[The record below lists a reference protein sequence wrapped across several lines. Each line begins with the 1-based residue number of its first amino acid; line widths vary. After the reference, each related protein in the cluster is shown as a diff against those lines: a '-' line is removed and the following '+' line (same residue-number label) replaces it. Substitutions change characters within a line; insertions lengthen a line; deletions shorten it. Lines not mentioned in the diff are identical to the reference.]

1 MKDAMKVLCKVCL
14 LVAFF
19 LTPLSALAQAQ
30 ISGQVVDATGETVI
44 GATIVEKGNPQNA
57 AVTDFDGNFSIKVA
71 SGKIL
76 VISYVG
82 MKTQEVPAATGMKVV
97 MEDDNASLD
106 EVVVVGYT
114 SRARKD
120 LTGSVGSV
128 SGAKLA
134 IVPVSSAAEALTG
147 KIAGVQVT
155 TTDGQPGADINIRVR
170 GATSVTQSNEPLYI
184 VDGFQVPDINDIP
197 PSDIASIDVLKDAS
211 LTAIYGAKGGNG
223 VVIVTTKSAQAGK
236 VQVSFNGRLSVS
248 SLSRSLDIM
257 NTGQFVDLMYDRAS
271 SNGGGARDSWQKAF
285 RGDFGNPKDNS
296 IYYYKTTNDWQDEVL
311 GNNPTSYQ
319 ANVTVGGGS
328 ETTRFNLSLTQ
339 SEDVGIIL
347 GSGVR
352 RTNVNFK
359 LNTKITK
366 NLEFTYNPK
375 LTYRRDEGA
384 GGANVGSGG
393 LVDRV
398 LRYQPTAGLRSW
410 GNYSI
415 MESAADAERF
425 NLTNPVADINTN
437 TQKKHN
443 YSISQQFALKWT
455 PISGL
460 VLRSEG
466 NYNISFRNTQ
476 RYWGWLTSEGQKAVH
491 QQKPVARLTDR
502 TVESYTWTNTASY
515 DTSIKDVHNLSFLLG
530 QEIYHTQYKESQQA
544 AHLFD
549 IGIDANTAIN
559 NMALGQP
566 YAADTYTLRSTANRT
581 ASFFGQASYN
591 YNHKYLLSATLRA
604 DGSSK
609 FAPGNQWGYFPS
621 ISGAWVLNQEK
632 FLSDVKWID
641 QLKIR
646 ASYGLAGNNNID
658 DDLWRFLYTSSNSG
672 GPEFASTT
680 TANGE
685 LYYSVPSDYP
695 NKDIKWETTIT
706 RNLAADI
713 SLFGGRLSIT
723 PEFYWNTT
731 RDLLYRSYIPGV
743 SGYSRQMQN
752 IGRVQNNGWELTLN
766 ADLLRGKDYVLSANF
781 TLGHNKMTIKQLNR
795 DDNRIFNN
803 ASAWKSSDQN
813 DYMLEVGGELGLM
826 YGYVYDGLYTWDEF
840 LYPTTST
847 YAANP
852 KGKGVV
858 NGILV
863 GGTVTDGY
871 EGNSGNGV
879 LGNSHSG
886 YSTMPGKIKI
896 KDLNGDG
903 QIDINDKTVIGRTTP
918 KWQGGFG
925 ISGQWKDFDFVA
937 NFTYMLDFD
946 VYNATAYAL
955 SSTSNK
961 QYTFT
966 NVYSKFTDNRWRYS
980 APEGYTDLSGHNI
993 TGESLYKNG
1002 NLDGMPGL
1010 YRDMNANATMW
1021 NPGDLVT
1028 NIMLDAFVEDGSF
1041 IRCSDVTIG
1050 YTLPK
1055 SIIKKIFVNKVRAYI
1070 SASNLFILTNYSGYD
1085 PEVDVQSGLT
1095 PSMDYN
1101 RYPRARTFSFGLN
1114 VTF

>member
-1 MKDAMKVLCKVCL
+1 MSVKVKSIFRTTLLLCL
-14 LVAFF
+14 LLVC
-19 LTPLSALAQAQ
+19 
-30 ISGQVVDATGETVI
+30 GQVSAQTTAKGTVTDATGEPVI
-44 GATIVEKGNPQNA
+44 GATVVEKGNAKNA
-57 AVTDFDGNFSIKVA
+57 AVTDFDGNFTLKLQKSKTI
-71 SGKIL
+71 
-76 VISYVG
+76 VISYIG
-82 MKTQEVPAATGMKVV
+82 MVTQEVNATGGDLKITLQ
-97 MEDDNASLD
+97 DDNASLE

-114 SRARKD
+114 SKARKD

-134 IVPVSSAAEALTG
+134 VVPVSSAAEALTG

-170 GATSVTQSNEPLYI
+170 GATSVTQSSEPLFI
-184 VDGFQVPDINDIP
+184 VDGFQVPNINDIP

-211 LTAIYGAKGGNG
+211 LTAVYGAKGGNG

-248 SLSRSLDIM
+248 SLTRSMKIM

-285 RGDFGNPKDNS
+285 RGDFGNPKDN
-296 IYYYKTTNDWQDEVL
+296 ILYYNQPTYDWQDEVL
-311 GNNPTSYQ
+311 GNHPMSYQ

-328 ETTRFNLSLTQ
+328 ESTRFNLSLTQ

-415 MESAADAERF
+415 MEDAADAERF
-425 NLTNPVADINTN
+425 NLTNPVSDINTN
-437 TQKKHN
+437 TQKKHS
-443 YSISQQFALKWT
+443 YAISQQFSLKWT
-455 PISGL
+455 PIKGL

-466 NYNISFRNTQ
+466 NYNISFRDTQ
-476 RYWGWLTSEGQKAVH
+476 RYWGWLTSEGQKTVH
-491 QQKPVARLTDR
+491 QQMPVAALTNR
-502 TVESYTWTNTASY
+502 TTESYTWTNTASY
-515 DTSIKDVHNLSFLLG
+515 DMSIKLHNLSFLLG
-530 QEIYHTQYKESQQA
+530 QEIYNTQYKENKQT

-549 IGIDANTAIN
+549 RGIDAETAIN

-566 YAADTYTLRSTANRT
+566 YAQDTYTLRSTPNRT
-581 ASFFGQASYN
+581 ASFFGQVSYN
-591 YNHKYLLSATLRA
+591 FDHKYLLSATFRA

-646 ASYGLAGNNNID
+646 ASYGLAGNNNIN

-685 LYYSVPSDYP
+685 LYYTVPSDYP

-752 IGRVQNNGWELTLN
+752 IGKVQNNGWELTLN
-766 ADLLRGKDYVLSANF
+766 ADLLRGKDYVLSANL

-858 NGILV
+858 NGILI

-955 SSTSNK
+955 SSTSSN

-980 APEGYTDLSGHNI
+980 APDGYTDLSGHNI

-1010 YRDMNANATMW
+1010 YRDMNANVNMW

-1055 SIIKKIFVNKVRAYI
+1055 SIIKKIFLNKVRAYI